1 MINDEEKF
9 LKSPLGEEEKE
20 RKKRMREEEK
30 KKKEKEAEEDEGIIC
45 EQKESILT
53 PFQRWEI
60 SLMKCTNIGQLFLHL
75 TTFENSVV
83 WSKSIMN
90 TKCRICRRKTDP
102 DKMLLCDGC
111 DRGHHLYCLKPK
123 LKNVPSG
130 DWFCSDCKPKER
142 IRSPKKKVRRV
153 FSSTESDDEDNTMD
167 EDEKAEDKTLGS
179 GMEDDED
186 DEDYKNYRDIKKK
199 KPKAKKKAA
208 PEPEPELKKKKKGGI
223 ANLFGKR
230 KPAAEVEP
238 ESEVE
243 EEEEEEE
250 IVETKSKRGKKN
262 KAEPE
267 PESEEEEEDEEP
279 KPKRGKRNKE
289 EENKENARSKR
300 RREHDD
306 SIELQFNVAGVEKLI
321 KGMNFLTVADFILQ
335 CTDYTIYRHDL
346 ARSGC
351 N

>member
-1 MINDEEKF
+1 MINDEEKY
-9 LKSPLGEEEKE
+9 LKYPLGEEEKE
-20 RKKRMREEEK
+20 RKKRLREEEK
-30 KKKEKEAEEDEGIIC
+30 KKKERDAEEDEGIIC

-53 PFQRWEI
+53 PFQRWEM

-142 IRSPKKKVRRV
+142 VRSPKKKVRRV
-153 FSSTESDDEDNTMD
+153 FSSAESEDEDNTVDED
-167 EDEKAEDKTLGS
+167 EDEKRSGQGS

-186 DEDYKNYRDIKKK
+186 DEDYKNYRNIKKK
-199 KPKAKKKAA
+199 KPKAKKKSA
-208 PEPEPELKKKKKGGI
+208 PEPEPEQKKKKKTGGI

-230 KPAAEVEP
+230 KPVEP
-238 ESEVE
+238 DSDVE
-243 EEEEEEE
+243 GEEEEE
-250 IVETKSKRGKKN
+250 IET
-262 KAEPE
+262 
-267 PESEEEEEDEEP
+267 P
-279 KPKRGKRNKE
+279 KPKRGKKTKERKPEPDSEEEEMEEVKPKRGKKNTE

-300 RREHDD
+300 RREHDE
-306 SIELQFNVAGVEKLI
+306 SIELQFNVAGVENLINGSEKL
-321 KGMNFLTVADFILQ
+321 FLL
-335 CTDYTIYRHDL
+335 R
-346 ARSGC
+346 
-351 N
+351 